1 MRIEKLHTARFG
13 EPLPATAPP
22 PDPNRPTGAF
32 ERLLSAAGRPPAHSP
47 MPLSTTARADAATGE
62 ERLREVCRQFEAF
75 FTAQLMQTMRESGS
89 VEGLVK
95 TSRAEKV
102 FRSQHDAELAR
113 HLASRGALG
122 LGDLLYRQLSEQIG
136 TTALQP
142 QTEGE

>member
-1 MRIEKLHTARFG
+1 MRIERLQTIS
-13 EPLPATAPP
+13 PAV
-22 PDPNRPTGAF
+22 
-32 ERLLSAAGRPPAHSP
+32 
-47 MPLSTTARADAATGE
+47 PLSGISPADAATGD

-75 FTAQLMQTMRESGS
+75 FTAQLMQTMRESASFDGFI
-89 VEGLVK
+89 K

-102 FRSQHDAELAR
+102 FRSQHDTELAR